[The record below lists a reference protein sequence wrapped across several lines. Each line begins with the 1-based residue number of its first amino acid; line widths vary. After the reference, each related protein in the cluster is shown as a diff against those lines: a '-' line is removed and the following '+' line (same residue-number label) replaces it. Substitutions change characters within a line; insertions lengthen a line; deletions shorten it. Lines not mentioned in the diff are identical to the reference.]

1 MKVGIVG
8 LGLMGGSFALALKKR
23 YKGEKNIEII
33 GLDHNDQHCIEALEL
48 KIANKIT
55 DDINDLLELDLIALF
70 KQFLLMQS

>member
-1 MKVGIVG
+1 
-8 LGLMGGSFALALKKR
+8 MGASFALALKKR

-55 DDINDLLELDLIALF
+55 TMI
-70 KQFLLMQS
+70 LMIF